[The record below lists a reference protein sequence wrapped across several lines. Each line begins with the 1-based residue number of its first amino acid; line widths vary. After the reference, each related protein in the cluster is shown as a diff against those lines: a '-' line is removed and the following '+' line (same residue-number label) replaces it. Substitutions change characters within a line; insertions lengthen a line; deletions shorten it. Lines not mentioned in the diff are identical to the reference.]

1 MLKLEGTDPEK
12 SYRATLNNDDGD
24 SNENGKKQ
32 KELIKKTTF
41 SQHLHHGYETKLHNF
56 TFCGGVNTRQ
66 RPSFSINF
74 LNFDTVL

>member
-32 KELIKKTTF
+32 QRTDQKNNFQSALA
-41 SQHLHHGYETKLHNF
+41 SRLRNETA
-56 TFCGGVNTRQ
+56 
-66 RPSFSINF
+66 
-74 LNFDTVL
+74 

>member
-32 KELIKKTTF
+32 KRTDQKNNFQSALA
-41 SQHLHHGYETKLHNF
+41 SRLRNETA
-56 TFCGGVNTRQ
+56 
-66 RPSFSINF
+66 
-74 LNFDTVL
+74 